1 MKGLLRATWLLLA
14 AATLAGGCATNTMTG
29 RTQMSLVSNE
39 SVSRQS
45 LSYYSAM
52 VSEYDKKQ
60 KVIESGPVKERID
73 RITNRLILQPL
84 VEVDLAAKDDPAYGT
99 ARGFTGIETGL
110 RLRYEVTRRF
120 APYVGVVHERA
131 LGDTADLRRAEGEP
145 TRDTRVVAGVRIW
158 F

>member
-1 MKGLLRATWLLLA
+1 M
-14 AATLAGGCATNTMTG
+14 
-29 RTQMSLVSNE
+29 
-39 SVSRQS
+39 
-45 LSYYSAM
+45 
-52 VSEYDKKQ
+52 
-60 KVIESGPVKERID
+60 
-73 RITNRLILQPL
+73 
-84 VEVDLAAKDDPAYGT
+84 DLAAKDDPEYGT